1 MKQFPLVVIV
11 VLSAALILLS
21 IYARVQASKAEVNA
35 LTANKFK
42 ELLLEEKQVNEQLM
56 EELLECQQNEEG
68 QAELEE

>member
-11 VLSAALILLS
+11 VLSAALVLLG
-21 IYARVQASKAEVNA
+21 IYARMEASKAEVNA